1 VYDRTYYGKPAWA
14 RERIAI
20 ARVGDVELELM
31 EVIDGPSIYQDWIE
45 ERGEGLH
52 HINFLVGDFDA
63 AIGALTHEGFEC
75 IQSGKFGNPE
85 KGCAYAYFDIPPLR
99 TIWEPVYGNEPGVK
113 PRNRNLFLRRSLIRS
128 SRLSATGADGEK
140 TMKGVRSTT
149 SHRNMY
155 KMPLH
160 LYDRVAL
167 FRLPYRSTRWPGR
180 TIPIL
185 QFIM

>member
-1 VYDRTYYGKPAWA
+1 
-14 RERIAI
+14 
-20 ARVGDVELELM
+20 VELELM

-113 PRNRNLFLRRSLIRS
+113 PR
-128 SRLSATGADGEK
+128 TDGEK